1 MSHTDFIFRACLT
14 DDNPVV
20 IKLPTTLEEMDDW
33 QKGRLSAGEAMPR
46 LTGKELDL
54 ITGRLSPLDFNS
66 ER

>member
-1 MSHTDFIFRACLT
+1 MSLIDMVFTACLT
-14 DDNPVV
+14 EDNPVV

-46 LTGKELDL
+46 LSAKELDL
-54 ITGRLSPLDFNS
+54 VTGRLSPLDFNS

>member
-1 MSHTDFIFRACLT
+1 MSHTDFIFSACLS
-14 DDNPVV
+14 DDYPIV

-46 LTGKELDL
+46 MSSKELDL
-54 ITGRLSPLDFNS
+54 IMGRLSPLDFNA

>member
-1 MSHTDFIFRACLT
+1 MSHTDFILTSCLS

-46 LTGKELDL
+46 LSSKELDL
-54 ITGRLSPLDFNS
+54 ITGRLSPLDFNT